1 MKPKKLLL
9 LGAILL
15 LVLLVFFSNYQQQG
29 YQRSQHRYQ
38 VPDVVLLNQRGEAVP
53 LVAYLQTDKPVI
65 VEFVFTSCTT
75 LCPSMAVKYVNF
87 QKRLGHDSPQ
97 VQLVSISVDPEVD
110 TPEVIAAYLRRYQ
123 ARPGW
128 DFLTGTPQ
136 AIRQVMDAFRISP
149 ADMITLDASIL
160 LRSAKTGD
168 WVRIDGQLSN
178 EDFFREYQ
186 LLEK

>member
-1 MKPKKLLL
+1 ML
-9 LGAILL
+9 LG
-15 LVLLVFFSNYQQQG
+15 LLVFFSNYQKQS
-29 YQRSQHRYQ
+29 YQRSRHRYQ

-53 LVAYLQTDKPVI
+53 LVAYLQADKPVI
-65 VEFVFTSCTT
+65 VEFVFTSCTS

-87 QKRLGHDSPQ
+87 QNRLGADSQ
-97 VQLVSISVDPEVD
+97 RVQLVSISVDPEVD
-110 TPEVIAAYLRRYQ
+110 TPQVIADYLRHYQ

-136 AIRQVMDAFRISP
+136 TIKQVMDAFMISP

-168 WVRIDGQLSN
+168 WIRINGQLSS

-186 LLEK
+186 MLEK